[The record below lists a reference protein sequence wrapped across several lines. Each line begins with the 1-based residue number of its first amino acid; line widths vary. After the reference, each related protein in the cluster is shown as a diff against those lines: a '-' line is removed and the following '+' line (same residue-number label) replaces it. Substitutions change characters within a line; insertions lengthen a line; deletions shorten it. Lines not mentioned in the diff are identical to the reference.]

1 MSTKAVLFDM
11 FDTLMLIEKD
21 HEFYAPS
28 IRRMYNYLTSQGID
42 MPFERFEQT
51 YIIERDKIYAK
62 AQANFEEPHFNVRVA
77 ATLQALGH
85 DYEVTN
91 PIVAKATEEF
101 CEEFMKFVRIDP
113 DAIPT
118 LKELHQKYRL
128 GVVSNFAIPECVLK
142 LLRNSGINGLFEV
155 IIVSG
160 AVNRRKPSGKIFRQ
174 ALEMMKLSAEEVFF
188 VGDTIEADIEGA
200 KAVGMK
206 AVYIERRP
214 QKASEK
220 FKPDYTIKRLSELPV
235 ILACC

>member
-1 MSTKAVLFDM
+1 MPTKAVLFDM

-28 IRRMYNYLTSQGID
+28 IRRMYNYLTRQGIEV
-42 MPFERFEQT
+42 PFERFEQT
-51 YIIERDKIYAK
+51 YILERDKIFAK

-85 DYEVTN
+85 DYEATN

-101 CEEFMKFVRIDP
+101 CEEFMKYICIDP
-113 DAIPT
+113 DAIAT
-118 LKELHQKYRL
+118 LKELHRKYRL

-142 LLRNSGINGLFEV
+142 LLSNSGIDSLFELV
-155 IIVSG
+155 IVSG
-160 AVNRRKPSGKIFRQ
+160 AINRRKPSEEIFRQ
-174 ALEMMKLSAEEVFF
+174 ALEMMKLSAEEAVF
-188 VGDTIEADIEGA
+188 VGDTIDADIEGA

-214 QKASEK
+214 QKPSER
-220 FKPDYTIKRLSELPV
+220 FKPDYTIKRLSELPA
-235 ILACC
+235 ILAYC

>member
-1 MSTKAVLFDM
+1 MSIKGVLFDM

-101 CEEFMKFVRIDP
+101 CEEFIKFVRIDP

-142 LLRNSGINGLFEV
+142 LLRNSGLNGLFEV

-174 ALEMMKLSAEEVFF
+174 ALEMMKLSAEEAFF

-220 FKPDYTIKRLSELPV
+220 FKPDYTIKRLSELPA